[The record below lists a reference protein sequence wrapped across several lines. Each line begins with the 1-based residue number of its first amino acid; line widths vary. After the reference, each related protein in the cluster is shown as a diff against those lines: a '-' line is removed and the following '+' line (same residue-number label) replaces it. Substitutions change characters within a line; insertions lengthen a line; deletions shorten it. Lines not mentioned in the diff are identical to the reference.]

1 MQHLQQRLHAA
12 SSDRTAELEHVQQLN
27 RSLKAEIAA
36 MQNNLAGMSG
46 TYTRPDSQNQPEEM
60 NSHGSSLESFGS
72 CLLVDSGSS
81 HGQSLPQLGGSDV
94 TDNSL
99 LQPYRAAHRL
109 APIPEGDGT
118 VSTHTSM
125 QGDEGLQDVHLDLV
139 PELQSQVRLLA
150 VSLQDKTQEA
160 EALHQ
165 IVEQLKSGVILHYA
179 AWLGSCLCRLGGLL
193 CRCGLCKLSQYS
205 EHLLEDA
212 LPHYEDMLH
221 HECSL
226 PVYT

>member
-46 TYTRPDSQNQPEEM
+46 TFARPDSQNQPEEI
-60 NSHGSSLESFGS
+60 NSHGGPLESFGS
-72 CLLVDSGSS
+72 CLLVDPGSS
-81 HGQSLPQLGGSDV
+81 LGQSLPQLGGSDV
-94 TDNSL
+94 NDINL
-99 LQPYRAAHRL
+99 LQPYRVAHRL
-109 APIPEGDGT
+109 APIPEGDGN

-125 QGDEGLQDVHLDLV
+125 PGDEGMQDVHLV

-165 IVEQLKSGVILHYA
+165 IVEQFKSEVTSYYA
-179 AWLGSCLCRLGGLL
+179 AWLVSCFCRLGACSVGVVYV
-193 CRCGLCKLSQYS
+193 KQVST
-205 EHLLEDA
+205 EHMLEDV
-212 LPHYEDMLH
+212 LPPHEEVSL

-226 PVYT
+226 PAYT

>member
-46 TYTRPDSQNQPEEM
+46 TFTRPDSQNQPEEM
-60 NSHGSSLESFGS
+60 NSHGCALESFGS
-72 CLLVDSGSS
+72 CLLVDSGSG
-81 HGQSLPQLGGSDV
+81 HGQSLPHLDNSDV
-94 TDNSL
+94 DDRNM

-109 APIPEGDGT
+109 APIPEGDGNL
-118 VSTHTSM
+118 STHTST
-125 QGDEGLQDVHLDLV
+125 QGDEGLLEVHLV

-150 VSLQDKTQEA
+150 VPLQDKTQEA

-165 IVEQLKSGVILHYA
+165 IVEQFKAEVILHYA
-179 AWLGSCLCRLGGLL
+179 ARLVSCFCHLETCSVGEFYV
-193 CRCGLCKLSQYS
+193 CKASQG
-205 EHLLEDA
+205 
-212 LPHYEDMLH
+212 
-221 HECSL
+221 
-226 PVYT
+226 